1 MKKIIV
7 MSLICLLGLYGC
19 VQNEYQQASEV
30 NQPDNND
37 SILQGEKQLK
47 IKISNNEYTITYLL
61 NESLASQ
68 SLYQQLP
75 LDIQVENYGDN
86 EKIFYPPIPLDTTN
100 TPLLINGQVGT
111 LGYFAPWGD
120 VVMYYGEC
128 EAYSGLY
135 ILGESIEGSEQIV
148 NLRGSL
154 HIERVEE

>member
-1 MKKIIV
+1 M
-7 MSLICLLGLYGC
+7 
-19 VQNEYQQASEV
+19 
-30 NQPDNND
+30 
-37 SILQGEKQLK
+37 K

-148 NLRGSL
+148 NLRGNL